1 MDDAKIAET
10 TQAFRDLM
18 LTNKMLLEKGEKA
31 RERMRQRIA
40 AGQSPDHYRYEW
52 ILENVDLLQDVM
64 YDIAVD
70 FNREHPDDRCSLAD
84 MKDILVTLLKRYGS

>member
-10 TQAFRDLM
+10 VQAFRDLT
-18 LTNKMLLEKGEKA
+18 LVNKMLLEKGEKA
-31 RERMRQRIA
+31 REQMRARLS

-52 ILENVDLLQDVM
+52 ILENVDLLRDVL

-70 FNREHPDDRCSLAD
+70 FNREHPDDRCSLTD
-84 MKDILVTLLKRYGS
+84 LKDVLVTLLKSYGG